1 MKGIFENFTILIG
14 SIIIGIPLG
23 FIVGLVCWFRLPFQV
38 YVEARSK
45 LAIKRI
51 QRAEEFIEQY
61 KKDNSNE
68 GMWERHIQRIKE
80 KESYDN

>member
-1 MKGIFENFTILIG
+1 MRGFFEQLFILVG
-14 SIIIGIPLG
+14 SVVIGIPLG
-23 FIVGLVCWFRLPFQV
+23 LIVGLICWFRFPFQV

-45 LAIKRI
+45 LAMKRI

>member
-1 MKGIFENFTILIG
+1 MRVFFEQLFILVG
-14 SIIIGIPLG
+14 SVVIGIPLG
-23 FIVGLVCWFRLPFQV
+23 LIVGLICWFRFPFQV

-45 LAIKRI
+45 LALKRI

>member
-1 MKGIFENFTILIG
+1 MRGFFEQLFILVG
-14 SIIIGIPLG
+14 SVAIGIPLG
-23 FIVGLVCWFRLPFQV
+23 LIVGLICWFRFPFQV

-45 LAIKRI
+45 LAMKRI